1 MYYVCLAK
9 EKVFWGFALLFYC
22 RYVYVCL
29 CATHF
34 FSILESFLLFLQ
46 EKKKKGK
53 VFNPNINQLLSQLL
67 SEKKEEDTQ
76 CSIHFILWER
86 VEKKWTESSMQT
98 LQA

>member
-1 MYYVCLAK
+1 MYNIMVQKYLFLSLYTMFV
-9 EKVFWGFALLFYC
+9 LLKKFFEVLPFFFYC

-46 EKKKKGK
+46 EEEEKKKGK

-67 SEKKEEDTQ
+67 
-76 CSIHFILWER
+76 
-86 VEKKWTESSMQT
+86 
-98 LQA
+98 

>member
-46 EKKKKGK
+46 EKKKKKKKKGK

-67 SEKKEEDTQ
+67 SEKKKK
-76 CSIHFILWER
+76 ILNAVSTSSCER
-86 VEKKWTESSMQT
+86 E
-98 LQA
+98 